1 MNYKEAEKYIL
12 EIPKFTSKNPL
23 EHTKELLARLGNPQK
38 EKKVI
43 HVAGTNGK
51 GSVCAYLQSL
61 LLSEGKSVG
70 LFTSPHIVSMN
81 DRIRIN
87 GREVSD
93 EEFLDAFDSV
103 YEAVMD
109 MKGDGKK
116 HATFFEFLFAMA
128 MKTFEKKNVEYVI
141 LETGLGGRLD
151 ATNTVEKPVMTVI
164 TSLSLDHTAILGDT
178 LDKIAAE
185 KAGIIKAGVPII
197 VDGTSAQEA
206 LGVIRKKAEEME
218 APCREISKCAYK
230 IIETGERHI
239 AFSMSN
245 AYYEDVVWRLSNP
258 APYQVM
264 NATLALEAFV
274 WMMQPKEKHIKN
286 WQQALERVHWE
297 GRMEEVK
304 QGIIVDGSHNPGAI
318 EGFVESVC
326 AGKNAK
332 KRKVFLFSAVKDKNY
347 EEMIRILCKKL
358 PAEAYVVTTIEDER
372 CVLAEEL
379 KAVFEKYTDKEV
391 VAENDLDKALKA
403 AQERRGEDGVIY
415 CLGSL
420 YLVGM
425 IKKRL
430 QEENFH
436 VKF

>member
-23 EHTKELLARLGNPQK
+23 EHTKELLARLGDPQK

-61 LLSEGKSVG
+61 LLSEGRRVG
-70 LFTSPHIVSMN
+70 LFTSPHIVSMKE
-81 DRIRIN
+81 RIRVN
-87 GREVSD
+87 GKEVSG
-93 EEFLDAFDSV
+93 EEFLNAFETV
-103 YEAVMD
+103 YSAVMD
-109 MKGDGKK
+109 MQREGKK

-128 MKTFEKKNVEYVI
+128 METFRKKDVEYVI

-151 ATNTVEKPVMTVI
+151 ATNAVESLEMTII
-164 TSLSLDHTAILGDT
+164 TSISLDHTDILGDT
-178 LDKIAAE
+178 LAKIAEE
-185 KAGIIKAGVPII
+185 KAGIIKAGVPLIL
-197 VDGTSAQEA
+197 DGSSKEEA
-206 LGVIRKKAEEME
+206 LGVIRKKAVEMG

-230 IIETGERHI
+230 ITETKESHI
-239 AFSMSN
+239 AFSMAN

-258 APYQVM
+258 APYQAM
-264 NATLALEAFV
+264 NAALALEAFV
-274 WMMQPKEKHIKN
+274 WMLQPKVKHIEVWK
-286 WQQALERVHWE
+286 QALEHVHWE
-297 GRMEEVK
+297 GRMEEIRK
-304 QGIIVDGSHNPGAI
+304 GIIVDGAHNPGAV

-326 AGKNAK
+326 AGKDAGK
-332 KRKVFLFSAVKDKNY
+332 KRVLLFSAVKDKNY
-347 EEMIRILCKKL
+347 EEMIRILCEKL
-358 PAEAYVVTTIEDER
+358 PARAYVVTTIKDER

-379 KAVFEKYTDKEV
+379 KNVFEKYTDREV

-403 AQERRGEDGVIY
+403 AQERSGEDGVVY

-436 VKF
+436 VEF